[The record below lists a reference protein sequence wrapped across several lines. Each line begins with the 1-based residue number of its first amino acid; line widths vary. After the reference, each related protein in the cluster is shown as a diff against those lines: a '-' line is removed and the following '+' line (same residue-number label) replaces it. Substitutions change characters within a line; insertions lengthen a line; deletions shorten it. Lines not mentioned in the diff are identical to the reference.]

1 MALRIFIG
9 YGYNDRDRWIEDDI
23 FPILK
28 ALNIEVLTGKDLYNE
43 VSLQAGVED
52 RIRQSSGV
60 IGFCTLRAGQEQA
73 DYNSHPWVRDE
84 LLFAVG
90 AHKDIIHVREDGV
103 KIPEG
108 MLGNRQYVRL
118 DQSNRLA
125 CAAQLIRAISGWNIR
140 RLQIVPSNEQ
150 LAREIHRNR
159 RSPNFVLR
167 YHTRVDGKDS
177 EYREARVE
185 AVDPSF
191 YLDATGV
198 PSGCLIEIEGL
209 LNGAPLFS
217 SSWNNADVVKV
228 TVE

>member
-9 YGYNDRDRWIEDDI
+9 YGYNERDRWIEEDM
-23 FPILK
+23 FPILRP
-28 ALNIEVLTGKDLYNE
+28 LNLEILTGKDLYNE
-43 VSLQAGVED
+43 ESLQTGVKD
-52 RIRQSSGV
+52 RINQSYGV
-60 IGFCTLRAGQEQA
+60 IGFCTLRLGQEHA
-73 DYNSHPWVRDE
+73 AYNSHPWVRDE
-84 LLFAVG
+84 LLFALG
-90 AHKDIIHVREDGV
+90 AHKAIIHVREDGV
-103 KIPEG
+103 QIPAG
-108 MLGNRQYVRL
+108 MLGERQFIRL

-125 CAAQLIRAISGWNIR
+125 CAAQLVRAISAWNIR

-159 RSPNFVLR
+159 KSPNFVLR
-167 YHTRVDGKDS
+167 YHTRIDGVDS

-185 AVDPSF
+185 AVDPAF
-191 YLDATGV
+191 YLDAIGV
-198 PSGCLIEIEGL
+198 PSGCLIEIEGS